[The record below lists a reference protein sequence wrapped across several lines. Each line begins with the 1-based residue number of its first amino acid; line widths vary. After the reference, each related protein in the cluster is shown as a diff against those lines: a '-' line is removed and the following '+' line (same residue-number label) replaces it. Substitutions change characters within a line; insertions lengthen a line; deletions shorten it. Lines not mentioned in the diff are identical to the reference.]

1 MVLIPLI
8 ETLKQIYLKNKIII
22 TTGTQTKELLKN
34 KMDNYKNVNVET
46 YKQNE
51 FLERVKSSYLFM
63 TAPGLTTICEVIN
76 MKKASYFTSTRKSK
90 SIL

>member
-1 MVLIPLI
+1 MIGGLHSPTSDGIEYILGMILIPLI

-51 FLERVKSSYLFM
+51 FLERVKFFLFIYDSTWSYN
-63 TAPGLTTICEVIN
+63 N
-76 MKKASYFTSTRKSK
+76 M
-90 SIL
+90 